1 MEASAPLD
9 PQVQAEPPDWQP
21 HALRLGGRLLCGSI
35 TFFFLAFL
43 FAYFYLLAMNTNGHF
58 RIGNTQPPIGWG
70 TAIAGLML
78 IGAIVYRLAARRPFG
93 DVLPAGIVALVCT
106 LAAVALQ
113 FYEYTTLSFGA
124 ASGGYAAVFFGWTIW
139 YAVVALIGACWIEI
153 QVASL
158 LRRRAGASE
167 QTRAA
172 RGRPGRRRGAAAR
185 GHRGILLLLGVL
197 HRDRHDRVH
206 RPVPGLTRWA

>member
-43 FAYFYLLAMNTNGHF
+43 FAYFYLLALNTNGHF
-58 RIGNTQPPIGWG
+58 RIGKTEPPIGWG
-70 TAIAGLML
+70 TAIAGLFL
-78 IGAIVYRLAARRPFG
+78 LGAIIYRLAARRPFT

-106 LAAVALQ
+106 LAAVAMQ

-124 ASGGYAAVFFGWTIW
+124 ASGGYAAVFYGWTLW
-139 YAVVALIGACWIEI
+139 YAVAAVIGACWIEI

-158 LRRRAGASE
+158 VRWRAGAAE
-167 QTRAA
+167 RRPQRAGVPSDDEVLLRA
-172 RGRPGRRRGAAAR
+172 
-185 GHRGILLLLGVL
+185 GIEASSFYWAYFTAIGVIAFIVL
-197 HRDRHDRVH
+197 YLV
-206 RPVPGLTRWA
+206 

>member
-9 PQVQAEPPDWQP
+9 KRLQAEPPDWQP

-43 FAYFYLLAMNTNGHF
+43 FAYFYLLALDTNGHF
-58 RIGNTQPPIGWG
+58 RIGSTQPPVGLG
-70 TAIAGLML
+70 TPIAGLML
-78 IGAIVYRLAARRPFG
+78 IGAIVYRLAARRPFA

-124 ASGGYAAVFFGWTIW
+124 ASGGYAAVFFGWTAG
-139 YAVVALIGACWIEI
+139 YAVLALIGACWIEI

-158 LRRRAGASE
+158 VRWRAGGSERRARREGVPADDDELLRAGIEASSFYWAYFAAIGAI
-167 QTRAA
+167 AF
-172 RGRPGRRRGAAAR
+172 
-185 GHRGILLLLGVL
+185 IVL
-197 HRDRHDRVH
+197 YLV
-206 RPVPGLTRWA
+206 